1 MKINGVIV
9 RLKKNQNM
17 NDMNVLNS
25 MNCTHNNEVNNMD
38 EVNLPHDT
46 LNPSKHT
53 KNINIHC

>member
-46 LNPSKHT
+46 LNPSKQT